1 MAVRKKPKP
10 KKRVSVKKIVRK
22 SAQGNKRVPTRK
34 TTKKRS
40 TPRYVSR
47 NVPQIEN
54 LLSEIEYG
62 ESIAQYFDILY
73 PEEVLTRVQAAFY
86 EMILKKYN
94 VKSACDLA
102 CRTGQTLKLL
112 NKLGI
117 KKLAGVD
124 VSPAM
129 IARCKKKLPKSVPL
143 FINDVYLAPMSVG
156 EVKYDLVIC
165 TKDSLPMVLDDEAL
179 LNFFVQARELLTDKG
194 VLIVEMWNYEKIW
207 RNKERFMPVM
217 DRCTKKESRLFF
229 LENDFHQELLVR
241 NLVRLEKDKNEWSL
255 RALSIPARPVTRNE
269 VEFFV
274 KEAQFSKWGF
284 LGSYGGGPYVPQE
297 SMYTILIATK

>member
-1 MAVRKKPKP
+1 MAVKKKPKA
-10 KKRVSVKKIVRK
+10 KKRISAKKP
-22 SAQGNKRVPTRK
+22 ARK
-34 TTKKRS
+34 TSKPAFK
-40 TPRYVSR
+40 SR

-73 PEEVLTRVQAAFY
+73 PEEVLTRIQAAFY
-86 EMILKKYN
+86 EMIIRKYN
-94 VKSACDLA
+94 VTSACDLA

-112 NKLGI
+112 HKLGV
-117 KKLAGVD
+117 KELAGVD

-129 IARCKKKLPKSVPL
+129 IALSRKKLPKHVPL
-143 FINDVYLAPMSVG
+143 FVNDVYLAPHSVG
-156 EVKYDLVIC
+156 DSKFDLVIC

-179 LNFFVQARELLTDKG
+179 MNFFAQAWELLTDHG

-217 DRCTKKESRLFF
+217 DRCTMKDSRLFF

-284 LGSYGGGPYVPQE
+284 LGSYSGGPYVPNE

>member
-1 MAVRKKPKP
+1 MAVKKTPKV
-10 KKRVSVKKIVRK
+10 KKRIAKKE
-22 SAQGNKRVPTRK
+22 TL
-34 TTKKRS
+34 KKRAHLS
-40 TPRYVSR
+40 FISR

-62 ESIAQYFDILY
+62 ESIAEYFDILY

-86 EMILKKYN
+86 EMIIKKYQIT
-94 VKSACDLA
+94 SACDLS
-102 CRTGQTLKLL
+102 CRSGQTLYLL
-112 NKLGI
+112 NYLGI

-129 IARCKKKLPKSVPL
+129 IARCKKKLPKSIPL
-143 FINDVYLAPMSVG
+143 FTNDVYLAPLSLG
-156 EVKYDLVIC
+156 DTKYDLVIC

-179 LNFFVQARELLTDKG
+179 MNFFAQARELLTDTG

-217 DRCTKKESRLFF
+217 DRCTKKDSRLFF

-241 NLVRLEKDKNEWSL
+241 NLVRLERDKHEWIL
-255 RALSIPARPVTRNE
+255 RALSIPARPITRNE

-274 KEAQFSKWGF
+274 KEAKFSKWGF
-284 LGSYGGGPYVPQE
+284 LGSYSGGPYVPQE

>member
-1 MAVRKKPKP
+1 MAVRKKPKSKKSVPPKRPLQKRAKP
-10 KKRVSVKKIVRK
+10 KKRVPARKPAIKKTK
-22 SAQGNKRVPTRK
+22 ST
-34 TTKKRS
+34 
-40 TPRYVSR
+40 YLSR

-62 ESIAQYFDILY
+62 ESIAEYFDILY

-86 EMILKKYN
+86 EMIIRKYH
-94 VKSACDLA
+94 VQSACDLA

-117 KKLAGVD
+117 KKLSGVD

-129 IARCKKKLPKSVPL
+129 IARSKKKLPKSVRL
-143 FINDVYLAPMSVG
+143 FTNDVYLAPLSVG
-156 EVKYDLVIC
+156 ETKYDLVIC

-179 LNFFVQARELLTDKG
+179 MNFFVQARELLTDKG
-194 VLIVEMWNYEKIW
+194 ILIVEMWNYEKIW

-217 DRCTKKESRLFF
+217 DRITRKSSRLFF

-241 NLVRLEKDKNEWSL
+241 NLIRLEKNKHEWCL

-274 KEAQFSKWGF
+274 KEAKFSKWGF
-284 LGSYGGGPYVPQE
+284 LGSYGGGPYVPHE

>member
-1 MAVRKKPKP
+1 MAVKKKPKA
-10 KKRVSVKKIVRK
+10 KKRIAKKRPVKKRT
-22 SAQGNKRVPTRK
+22 SPAF
-34 TTKKRS
+34 
-40 TPRYVSR
+40 VSR

-62 ESIAQYFDILY
+62 ESIAEYFDILY

-86 EMILKKYN
+86 EMIIKKYN
-94 VKSACDLA
+94 VRSACDLA

-129 IARCKKKLPKSVPL
+129 IARCKKKVPKNTVL
-143 FINDVYLAPMSVG
+143 FVNDVYLAPLSVG
-156 EVKYDLVIC
+156 ETKFDLVIC

-179 LNFFVQARELLTDKG
+179 MNFFGQARQLLTDNG

-217 DRCTKKESRLFF
+217 DRCTKKDSRLFF

-241 NLVRLEKDKNEWSL
+241 NLIRLEKDKHEWIL
-255 RALSIPARPVTRNE
+255 RALSIPARPITRNE

-284 LGSYGGGPYVPQE
+284 LGSYAGGPYVPQE

>member
-1 MAVRKKPKP
+1 MALKKKPKTKKNVPP
-10 KKRVSVKKIVRK
+10 KK
-22 SAQGNKRVPTRK
+22 AE
-34 TTKKRS
+34 KKRP
-40 TPRYVSR
+40 TTAFVSQ
-47 NVPQIEN
+47 NIPQVEN

-62 ESIAQYFDILY
+62 ESIAEYFDVLY
-73 PEEVLTRVQAAFY
+73 PEEVLTRVQAGFY
-86 EMILKKYN
+86 EMIIKKYN
-94 VKSACDLA
+94 VTSACDLA

-112 NKLGI
+112 HKLGV

-129 IARCKKKLPKSVPL
+129 IARCKKKVPKNVSL
-143 FINDVYLAPMSVG
+143 FVNDVYLAPLSVG
-156 EVKYDLVIC
+156 ETKFDLVIC

-179 LNFFVQARELLTDKG
+179 MNFFAQARQLLTDNG

-217 DRCTKKESRLFF
+217 DRHNKTASRLFF

-241 NLVRLEKDKNEWSL
+241 NLVRLEKTKHEWIL
-255 RALSIPARPVTRNE
+255 RALSIPARPITRNE
-269 VEFFV
+269 VEFFI

-284 LGSYGGGPYVPQE
+284 LGSYTGGPYVSNE

>member
-1 MAVRKKPKP
+1 MAVKKKPKV
-10 KKRVSVKKIVRK
+10 KKRIVKKKPV
-22 SAQGNKRVPTRK
+22 
-34 TTKKRS
+34 KKRALPS
-40 TPRYVSR
+40 FISR

-62 ESIAQYFDILY
+62 ESIAEYFDILY

-86 EMILKKYN
+86 EMIIKKYRIT
-94 VKSACDLA
+94 SACDLA

-129 IARCKKKLPKSVPL
+129 IARSKKKLPKNITL
-143 FINDVYLAPMSVG
+143 YTNDVYLAPLSLG
-156 EVKYDLVIC
+156 DTKYDLVIC

-179 LNFFVQARELLTDKG
+179 MNFFAQARELLTDTG

-217 DRCTKKESRLFF
+217 DRFTNKDSRLFF

-241 NLVRLEKDKNEWSL
+241 NLVRLERDKHEWVL
-255 RALSIPARPVTRNE
+255 RALSIPARPITRNE

-274 KEAQFSKWGF
+274 KEAKFSKWGF
-284 LGSYGGGPYVPQE
+284 LGSYSGGPYVPQE

>member
-1 MAVRKKPKP
+1 MAVRKKPRL
-10 KKRVSVKKIVRK
+10 KKSVPVKKPARK
-22 SAQGNKRVPTRK
+22 KVKHSF
-34 TTKKRS
+34 
-40 TPRYVSR
+40 VSR
-47 NVPQIEN
+47 NIPQIES

-62 ESIAQYFDILY
+62 ESIAEYFDVLY

-86 EMILKKYN
+86 EMIIKKYN
-94 VKSACDLA
+94 VSSACDLA

-129 IARCKKKLPKSVPL
+129 IARSIKKLPKGVRL
-143 FINDVYLAPMSVG
+143 FTNDVYLAPLAVG
-156 EVKYDLVIC
+156 ESKFDLVIC

-179 LNFFVQARELLTDKG
+179 MNFFSHARELLTDKG

-217 DRCTKKESRLFF
+217 DRCTNKESRLFF

-241 NLVRLEKDKNEWSL
+241 NLIRLEKDKNEWIL
-255 RALSIPARPVTRNE
+255 RALSIPARPITRNE

-284 LGSYGGGPYVPQE
+284 LGSYGGGPYVSQE

>member
-1 MAVRKKPKP
+1 MAVKKKPRP
-10 KKRVSVKKIVRK
+10 KKRIPAKKKSEKKTRPSFVS
-22 SAQGNKRVPTRK
+22 QNL
-34 TTKKRS
+34 
-40 TPRYVSR
+40 
-47 NVPQIEN
+47 PQVEN

-62 ESIAQYFDILY
+62 EAIAEYFDVLY

-86 EMILKKYN
+86 EMIIKKYS
-94 VKSACDLA
+94 VRSACDLA

-112 NKLGI
+112 SKLGI

-129 IARCKKKLPKSVPL
+129 IARCKKKVPKSVPL
-143 FINDVYLAPMSVG
+143 YVNDVYLAPHSVG
-156 EVKYDLVIC
+156 ESKFDLVIC

-179 LNFFVQARELLTDKG
+179 MNFFAQARELLTDSG

-217 DRCTKKESRLFF
+217 DRITKKESRLFF

-241 NLVRLEKDKNEWSL
+241 NLIRLERNKHEWIL

-274 KEAQFSKWGF
+274 KEAQFTKWGF
-284 LGSYGGGPYVPQE
+284 LGSYGGGPYVPNE

>member
-1 MAVRKKPKP
+1 MAVKKKP
-10 KKRVSVKKIVRK
+10 
-22 SAQGNKRVPTRK
+22 
-34 TTKKRS
+34 TTKKRIPARRPVKKQ
-40 TPRYVSR
+40 TKPVYISR

-62 ESIAQYFDILY
+62 ESIAEYFDVLY

-86 EMILKKYN
+86 KMILKKYN

-112 NKLGI
+112 NDLGI
-117 KKLAGVD
+117 KRLAGVD

-129 IARCKKKLPKSVPL
+129 IARCKKKVPKSVPL
-143 FINDVYLAPMSVG
+143 FINDVFLAPLSLG
-156 EVKYDLVIC
+156 ESKFDLVLC

-179 LNFFVQARELLTDKG
+179 MNFFAQARELLTEKG
-194 VLIVEMWNYEKIW
+194 VLVVEMWNYEKIW

-241 NLVRLEKDKNEWSL
+241 NLIRLEKDKHEWTL
-255 RALSIPARPVTRNE
+255 RALSIPARPITRNE

-284 LGSYGGGPYVPQE
+284 LGSYSGGPYVPQE

>member
-1 MAVRKKPKP
+1 MADRKKPKP
-10 KKRVSVKKIVRK
+10 KKRVSSNQSARK
-22 SAQGNKRVPTRK
+22 RAKSKKRVPARVSA
-34 TTKKRS
+34 KKKARS
-40 TPRYVSR
+40 AYFSR

-62 ESIAQYFDILY
+62 ESIAEYFDILY

-86 EMILKKYN
+86 EMIIKKYN

-112 NKLGI
+112 HKLGI

-129 IARCKKKLPKSVPL
+129 IARCKKKLPKSIPL

-156 EVKYDLVIC
+156 ELKYDLVIC

-179 LNFFVQARELLTDKG
+179 LNFFAQARELLTDKG

-217 DRCTKKESRLFF
+217 DRCTKKDSRLFF

-241 NLVRLEKDKNEWSL
+241 NLIHLDKNKHEWTL

-284 LGSYGGGPYVPQE
+284 LGSYGGGPYVPHE